1 MTCPGSPSMDSFERD
16 SLAAPD
22 LWTRDDGG
30 VTNGHPLYG
39 TENHQQGFLA
49 HHWDILAHA
58 FRAGSEE

>member
-1 MTCPGSPSMDSFERD
+1 MDSFERD